1 MKTVFAILVAF
12 VLVFSAFVPAQAAKP
27 AAALTVTSQGTA
39 MIGQTILV
47 TLSASADVPDRFEWE
62 VSFHP
67 NAVTDV
73 SVYLGGEQLTASD
86 WKPFTYIWNGFL
98 KKDSSA
104 QVTFS
109 VTLSQNPGL
118 QPLFMVIKDGS
129 DIVMTNIE
137 LLKPSLVW
145 NVVAPPSA
153 INGSRPFQ
161 VVISTQNPNSVD
173 LAFDVKIRFFL
184 DGISGMRGPVLNGG
198 EIYNGEP
205 GSWWWRGIV
214 PAGQTFSIA
223 FTPITG
229 SVLGVYKLLNIQD
242 LLLGK
247 ELASVGFA
255 LIPAGGTPYGEFTL
269 PDQVVSGEI
278 VSLKVEMFSP
288 LLSQFVMKPIT
299 SNCVIVGLPGGAV
312 SWANV
317 TYASFIYHFTAPALP
332 DGVESLVCY
341 LNTNFYFYGHPE
353 MLYNINTSFLV
364 TKE

>member
-1 MKTVFAILVAF
+1 MKTVFAILIMLVM
-12 VLVFSAFVPAQAAKP
+12 VFSLFVPAQAAKP

-47 TLSASADVPDRFEWE
+47 TLSASTDVPDKFEWE

-73 SVYLGGEQLTASD
+73 SVYLGGEQLTPSV
-86 WKPFTYIWNGFL
+86 WKPFTYGWAGFL

-137 LLKPSLVW
+137 LLEPSLVW
-145 NVVAPPSA
+145 NVVAPASV
-153 INGSRPFQ
+153 IYGGRPFQ
-161 VVISTQNPNSVD
+161 VVISVDNPNSQD
-173 LAFDVKIRFFL
+173 LPFDVKIRFSL
-184 DGISGMRGPVLNGG
+184 NGIRRMSGPVLNGG
-198 EIYNGEP
+198 EIYFGEP
-205 GSWWWRGIV
+205 GTWWWRGNV
-214 PAGQTFSIA
+214 PAGQTFTIA
-223 FTPITG
+223 FTPYSG
-229 SVLGVYKLLNIQD
+229 SVIGALNLLTIQD

-255 LIPAGGTPYGEFTL
+255 LIPSGGTAYGEFSL
-269 PDQVVSGEI
+269 PDHLLVGQTVE
-278 VSLKVEMFSP
+278 LKVEMFGP
-288 LLSQFVMKPIT
+288 QLSQFVMKPIT
-299 SNCVIVGLPGGAV
+299 SECWISGLPAGEISV
-312 SWANV
+312 PDV
-317 TYASFIYHFTAPALP
+317 TYASFSYYFTVPP
-332 DGVESLVCY
+332 VKVGESMVCY
-341 LNTNFYFYGHPE
+341 LNTNFYFYGKPE